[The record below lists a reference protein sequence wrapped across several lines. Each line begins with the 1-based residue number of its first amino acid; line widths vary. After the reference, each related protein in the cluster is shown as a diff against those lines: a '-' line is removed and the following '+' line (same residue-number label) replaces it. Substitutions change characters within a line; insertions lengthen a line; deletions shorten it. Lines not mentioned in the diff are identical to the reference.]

1 MKTAEQTE
9 GTADTATTVVEAP
22 VSPEERQNLALHTIK
37 NHTMSAMG
45 IGILPA
51 PGVDLL
57 ALTAVQLNLL
67 RKLGALYGYK
77 LTDEKGKKLL
87 GALLSGYLPLAVAA
101 PVASLLKFIPGV
113 GVAAGVLAQST
124 LAGATTYAVGKLF
137 LQHFESGGDFLDFK
151 PSEMGKKLREQVEE
165 GKEFIKKHVPGR
177 KAESA

>member
-1 MKTAEQTE
+1 MKNAELTE
-9 GTADTATTVVEAP
+9 GTADTATAVAETP

-37 NHTMSAMG
+37 NHTITAMG
-45 IGILPA
+45 IGILPV

-57 ALTAVQLNLL
+57 ALTGVQLNLL
-67 RKLGALYGYK
+67 RKVGALYGFK

-87 GALLSGYLPLAVAA
+87 GALLSGYLPLAIAA

-113 GVAAGVLAQST
+113 GMAAGALSQST

-165 GKEFIKKHVPGR
+165 GKDFIKKHVPGR
-177 KAESA
+177 KAENA